1 MARDVSGTLRASCW
15 GSLTVG
21 ARYRLMACLAVLA
34 FGTVSQRVAAQP
46 GPVSNPSSTCMPAV
60 DTMHDSVY
68 VVLAASPRHAGLA
81 PTELLPAL
89 RGIAWRA
96 HISGIGRISLTGLP
110 SPGLLDLRTGVAA
123 HSLPA
128 EFATVPG
135 EYAFTLHRDASV
147 SHIRV
152 ITPARVR
159 HLDTAITVGFV
170 RIDTAPAERIA
181 LLEQETAPLYP
192 ASVADDTLP
201 LRIRFSVGPDTTGA
215 NVLFAVREIALLH
228 LDREAAP
235 APDNPR
241 PVYPPG
247 HHSKIDTVLVQFGV
261 TPDGRVDMPLVQP
274 IRAWAQPL
282 LDAVVAIL
290 PRLRYTPALAGGC
303 PVRTVLL
310 QPFIMRPDTH

>member
-1 MARDVSGTLRASCW
+1 
-15 GSLTVG
+15 
-21 ARYRLMACLAVLA
+21 
-34 FGTVSQRVAAQP
+34 
-46 GPVSNPSSTCMPAV
+46 MPAV

-68 VVLAASPRHAGLA
+68 VVLAASPRHAGLT
-81 PTELLPAL
+81 PGELLPAL

-110 SPGLLDLRTGVAA
+110 SPGLLDLRTGEAA
-123 HSLPA
+123 HSLPP

-147 SHIRV
+147 SNIRV
-152 ITPARVR
+152 VTPARVR

-181 LLEQETAPLYP
+181 RLEHETAPLFP

-201 LRIRFSVGPDTTGA
+201 LEIRFSIGPDTTGA
-215 NVLFAVREIALLH
+215 NVLFAVRDIALLH
-228 LDREAAP
+228 IDRQAVP
-235 APDNPR
+235 APNNPR

-247 HHSKIDTVLVQFGV
+247 HHSKTDTVLVQFSV
-261 TPDGRVDMPLVQP
+261 TPDGRVDMASVQP
-274 IRAWAQPL
+274 IRAWAQPFV
-282 LDAVVAIL
+282 DAVVAIL
-290 PRLRYTPALAGGC
+290 PRLRFTPALAGGC

-310 QPFIMRPDTH
+310 QPFVMRPDGH